1 MSRAAAETGAPS
13 AGVPEEG
20 SADRTHARAA
30 AAVPPAWD
38 LEAAA
43 AAAGGG
49 GKGNGNYQEH
59 RDEIDIC

>member
-1 MSRAAAETGAPS
+1 
-13 AGVPEEG
+13 
-20 SADRTHARAA
+20 
-30 AAVPPAWD
+30 VPPAWD